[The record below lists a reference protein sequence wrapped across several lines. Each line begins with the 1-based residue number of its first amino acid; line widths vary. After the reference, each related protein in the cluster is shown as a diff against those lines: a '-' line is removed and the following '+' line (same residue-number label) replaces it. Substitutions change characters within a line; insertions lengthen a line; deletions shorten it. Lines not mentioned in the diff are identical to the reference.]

1 MCRFNGDPSQAGN
14 GFCLV
19 NNVAVA
25 AAYAMAVH
33 RDVVHRVAIVDIDVH
48 HGNGTED
55 IVRNLCPRKI
65 STVSRTPAG
74 VLHVTQDVY
83 APWRD
88 EADAGNV
95 QFISIHGWGARDDT
109 EHHATFYPG
118 TGAADENSSTQVQSS
133 DVSGVYGV
141 RGHTSAGVRWCSQR
155 AYRWRASHGKLAA
168 SDVPARS
175 PR

>member
-1 MCRFNGDPSQAGN
+1 MT
-14 GFCLV
+14 
-19 NNVAVA
+19 VA

-33 RDVVHRVAIVDIDVH
+33 RDVVRRVAIVDIDVH

-55 IVRNLCPRKI
+55 IVRNLFPRKI
-65 STVSRTPAG
+65 SSVSRTPAG

-88 EADAGNV
+88 ESDASNV

-118 TGAADENSSTQVQSS
+118 TGAADENTSTQVRSS
-133 DVSGVYGV
+133 GASGVRSV
-141 RGHTSAGVRWCSQR
+141 RSHVSAGIRRCYQR
-155 AYRWRASHGKLAA
+155 AYRRRASH
-168 SDVPARS
+168 
-175 PR
+175 

>member
-1 MCRFNGDPSQAGN
+1 VPCRAHASLRRFNGDPSQAGN

-25 AAYAMAVH
+25 AAYAMSFH
-33 RDVVHRVAIVDIDVH
+33 RDWVQRVAIVDIDVH

-55 IVRNLCPRKI
+55 IVRNLFPRKL
-65 STVSRTPAG
+65 SSVTRTPGG
-74 VLHVTQDVY
+74 VLNVTQDVY

-88 EADAGNV
+88 ETDADNV

-118 TGAADENSSTQVQSS
+118 TGSADDNVIKQVCF
-133 DVSGVYGV
+133 
-141 RGHTSAGVRWCSQR
+141 H
-155 AYRWRASHGKLAA
+155 RASLCG
-168 SDVPARS
+168 VEY
-175 PR
+175 

>member
-1 MCRFNGDPSQAGN
+1 M
-14 GFCLV
+14 
-19 NNVAVA
+19 AVA

-33 RDVVHRVAIVDIDVH
+33 RDVVRRVAIVDIDVH

-55 IVRNLCPRKI
+55 IVRNLLPRKI
-65 STVSRTPAG
+65 SSVSRTPAG

-88 EADAGNV
+88 EADASNV

-118 TGAADENSSTQVQSS
+118 TGAADENTCVQVISVDMS
-133 DVSGVYGV
+133 N
-141 RGHTSAGVRWCSQR
+141 
-155 AYRWRASHGKLAA
+155 SHNELHKTKF
-168 SDVPARS
+168 ARKT
-175 PR
+175 